1 MVNHKINPHIFT
13 RLHEKAKFVCT
24 VLFRKLKT
32 RMKNLQLK
40 FLIFIIFETAP
51 QNVTLIILS
60 KIILTEM
67 VATRL
72 YQQPRHTTVG
82 R

>member
-1 MVNHKINPHIFT
+1 MANHNIYPHIFT
-13 RLHEKAKFVCT
+13 RLHEKAKFVYKT
-24 VLFRKLKT
+24 LFSKLKT

-40 FLIFIIFETAP
+40 FLIFIIFETAA
-51 QNVTLIILS
+51 QNVILIR

-72 YQQPRHTTVG
+72 Y
-82 R
+82 